1 MIKYQQICGT
11 RGFAAIVLG
20 CDSINPKNM
29 SKSILYTRVSTL
41 DQRTDRQRVTENDF
55 SLVVEDYCSGS
66 IPIFDRP
73 EGSKLKKMIDRNLVS
88 SISVWQIDRCG
99 RDLRDIINFIH
110 YATERRIPVNFLS
123 QGLTTLDKDGRENP
137 IAKMIIAI
145 LGVVSEMTRT
155 QILENQRQGIELA
168 KLDPNK
174 YMGRKPGSVEDPV
187 KFLSKKRNRQ
197 ALDLLKNGYKN
208 IEVSKILGIH
218 PNTVTKIKRHLR

>member
-1 MIKYQQICGT
+1 
-11 RGFAAIVLG
+11 
-20 CDSINPKNM
+20 M

-66 IPIFDRP
+66 IPIFERP

-110 YATERRIPVNFLS
+110 YTTERRIPITFLS
-123 QGLTTLDKDGRENP
+123 QGLTTLDKDGKENP

-155 QILENQRQGIELA
+155 QILENQRQGIALA

-174 YMGRKPGSVEDPV
+174 YMGRKSGSVEDPV
-187 KFLSKKRNRQ
+187 KFLSKKQNRQ

-208 IEVSKILGIH
+208 IEVAKIVGLH
-218 PNTVTKIKRHLR
+218 PNTITKIKRHLK

>member
-1 MIKYQQICGT
+1 M
-11 RGFAAIVLG
+11 RGFSAIVLG
-20 CDSINPKNM
+20 CNTINPKIM

-66 IPIFDRP
+66 IPIFERP
-73 EGSKLKKMIDRNLVS
+73 EGSKLKKMIDRNLVG

-110 YATERRIPVNFLS
+110 YTTERKIPVTFLS
-123 QGLTTLDKDGRENP
+123 QGLSTLDKDGKENP
-137 IAKMIIAI
+137 ISKMIISI
-145 LGVVSEMTRT
+145 LGVVSEMTRA

-174 YMGRKPGSVEDPV
+174 YLGRKPGSVEDPI
-187 KFLSKKRNRQ
+187 KFLSKKKNRQ

-208 IEVSKILGIH
+208 VEVAKIVGLH
-218 PNTVTKIKRHLR
+218 PNTITKIKRYL

>member
-1 MIKYQQICGT
+1 
-11 RGFAAIVLG
+11 
-20 CDSINPKNM
+20 M

-55 SLVVEDYCSGS
+55 SLVIEDYCSGS
-66 IPIFDRP
+66 IPIFERP
-73 EGSKLKKMIDRNLVS
+73 EGSKLKKMIDRNLIN
-88 SISVWQIDRCG
+88 SIAVWQIDRCG

-110 YATERRIPVNFLS
+110 YTTERKIPVTFLS
-123 QGLTTLDKDGRENP
+123 QGLTTLDKDGKENP

-155 QILENQRQGIELA
+155 QILENQRQGIALA
-168 KLDPNK
+168 KLDPIK

-208 IEVSKILGIH
+208 IEVAKIVGLH
-218 PNTVTKIKRHLR
+218 PNTITKIKRHLN

>member
-1 MIKYQQICGT
+1 MIKYLQICGV

-20 CDSINPKNM
+20 CNTINPKIM

-66 IPIFDRP
+66 IPIFERP

-99 RDLRDIINFIH
+99 RDLRDIINFI
-110 YATERRIPVNFLS
+110 YYTSERKIPVTFLS
-123 QGLTTLDKDGRENP
+123 QGLSTLDKDGKENP
-137 IAKMIIAI
+137 ISKMIISI
-145 LGVVSEMTRT
+145 LGVVSEMTRA

-174 YMGRKPGSVEDPV
+174 YMGRKPGSVEDPI
-187 KFLSKKRNRQ
+187 KFLSKKKNRQ

-208 IEVSKILGIH
+208 VEVAKIVGLH
-218 PNTVTKIKRHLR
+218 PNTITKIKRHL

>member
-1 MIKYQQICGT
+1 
-11 RGFAAIVLG
+11 
-20 CDSINPKNM
+20 M

-66 IPIFDRP
+66 IPIFERP
-73 EGSKLKKMIDRNLVS
+73 EGSKLKKMIDRNLVG

-110 YATERRIPVNFLS
+110 YTTERKIPVTFLS
-123 QGLTTLDKDGRENP
+123 QGLSTLDKDGKENP
-137 IAKMIIAI
+137 ISKMIISI
-145 LGVVSEMTRT
+145 LGVVSEMTRA

-174 YMGRKPGSVEDPV
+174 YLGRKPGSVEDPI
-187 KFLSKKRNRQ
+187 KFLSKKKNRQ

-208 IEVSKILGIH
+208 VEVAKIVGLH
-218 PNTVTKIKRHLR
+218 PNTITKIKRYL